1 MVDPIVVK
9 IRGVAIRSFSF
20 LLLTYRASFVVPPT
34 HRSAN
39 VAVSVVVAPALV
51 VSVFHRSGIETFE
64 SFREIVHEAG
74 LILDGRK
81 GGRRSCNKHGGET
94 LF

>member
-1 MVDPIVVK
+1 MICCQVPRVNLELVK
-9 IRGVAIRSFSF
+9 GTLTRGSQ
-20 LLLTYRASFVVPPT
+20 

-39 VAVSVVVAPALV
+39 VAVPVVVAPALV

-64 SFREIVHEAG
+64 SFREILHEAG